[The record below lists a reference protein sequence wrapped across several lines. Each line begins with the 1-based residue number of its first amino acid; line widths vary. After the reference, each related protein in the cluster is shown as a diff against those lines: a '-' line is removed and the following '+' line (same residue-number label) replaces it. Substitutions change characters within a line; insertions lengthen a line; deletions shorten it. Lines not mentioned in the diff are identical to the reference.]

1 MSTPLAVVNIAR
13 EAERLKKP
21 FQVLRLEQV
30 DDLAIEV
37 YLCQGVVAWHRHV
50 DEDELFMTFSGLM
63 TLESEWGTVTLRP
76 WEMALVPKGIRHRSL
91 AAWPSLVLLV
101 RPVVLEDKKNGHRR
115 LFGLPGE
122 DRLRKTSLV
131 GSLEW
136 PGMPF
141 RPQFLLQVEGFALR
155 LLRCVGQGPW
165 NEQRPGDALL
175 MVQHGTLLLES
186 GDQQASLVSGELV
199 RVPKHRQYRLTTDS
213 IATVLELV
221 RDQRMQL
228 EATSYTE

>member
-1 MSTPLAVVNIAR
+1 
-13 EAERLKKP
+13 
-21 FQVLRLEQV
+21 
-30 DDLAIEV
+30 
-37 YLCQGVVAWHRHV
+37 
-50 DEDELFMTFSGLM
+50 
-63 TLESEWGTVTLRP
+63 
-76 WEMALVPKGIRHRSL
+76 MALVPKGIRHRSL

-165 NEQRPGDALL
+165 NE
-175 MVQHGTLLLES
+175 GTLLLES